1 MLEEKLNISK
11 EPLKTVLSCNLC
23 ANSFDSKKNL
33 KKHQMEKHP
42 QKIKCKNCD
51 GTFARNCDLEL
62 HMIAEHESEKYKC
75 DKCEKTF
82 ILNWRFKKHQQS
94 HSSETVKKCHYFNN
108 NKECP
113 YEKLGCMF
121 DHVLAGACKFG
132 IRCSNEL
139 CSFQH
144 TDIQVDSQTTS
155 EDDANK
161 DKTKDVSENYDSD
174 QHQFG

>member
-1 MLEEKLNISK
+1 MSLHISLCYNNNLKQCVQALEKKLEEKEQRLKVLEEKLNISK

-33 KKHQMEKHP
+33 KKHRMEKHP

-94 HSSETVKKCHYFNN
+94 HSSETVKK
-108 NKECP
+108 
-113 YEKLGCMF
+113 
-121 DHVLAGACKFG
+121 
-132 IRCSNEL
+132 
-139 CSFQH
+139 
-144 TDIQVDSQTTS
+144 
-155 EDDANK
+155 
-161 DKTKDVSENYDSD
+161 
-174 QHQFG
+174 